1 MHDADERLRM
11 TPGPTALPPD
21 VRDALG
27 REPVNP
33 DVEAAF
39 AEDYRRLLDKLA
51 RVYGTDDDVVV
62 LGGEGMLGL
71 EASVASLVDDGEAV
85 LCLANGVYGEGFADL
100 VEQHGGEAVVH
111 SVPGGEPFDLEAVK
125 STIEA
130 HEPVAATMVH
140 CETPTGLLN
149 ELDEVLQL
157 LQDAG
162 VLTVVDAVSSLGGTP
177 VPVEHV
183 DVCLGASQKCF
194 SSPPGLSTLSVSDRA
209 WSKIEATPQDGFY
222 TSLGPWQDLPLDGD
236 GPVMLPYTPLV
247 SNLNALE
254 ASLDRLLDEG
264 LEHVH
269 ERHESVAA
277 RCRER
282 GRELG
287 LSLFPPR
294 ERSSP
299 TVTAFHVEGC
309 AERLQG
315 RLAEEHG
322 VVVATS
328 LGDLADDV
336 LRVGHMGYNA
346 DRDRVDRTMDAL
358 ATVLD

>member
-1 MHDADERLRM
+1 MDEPDDRLRM
-11 TPGPTALPPD
+11 TPGPTELPPE

-33 DVEAAF
+33 DVEGQF
-39 AEDYRRLLDKLA
+39 TEDYRRLLEKLG
-51 RVYGTDDDVVV
+51 RVYDTDDEMVV

-71 EASVASLVDDGEAV
+71 EASVASLVDYGETV

-100 VEQHGGEAVVH
+100 VELHGGDPVVH
-111 SVPGGEPFDLEAVK
+111 SVPDGEPFDVDAVT
-125 STIEA
+125 SVVE
-130 HEPVAATMVH
+130 EQDVVAATMVH
-140 CETPTGLLN
+140 CETPTGLMN
-149 ELDEVLQL
+149 DLDDVLQV

-209 WSKIEATPQDGFY
+209 WEKIEATPQDSFY
-222 TSLGPWQDLPLDGD
+222 ASLEPWQDLDLGD
-236 GPVMLPYTPLV
+236 APTLLPYTPLV

-264 LEHVH
+264 VDAVH
-269 ERHESVAA
+269 ERHARVAEH
-277 RCRER
+277 CRRR
-282 GRELG
+282 GRDLG
-287 LSLFPPR
+287 LELYPPAAH
-294 ERSSP
+294 SSP
-299 TVTAFHVEGC
+299 TVTAFHVEGR
-309 AERLQG
+309 ATTLQQ
-315 RLAEEHG
+315 RLADEHD
-322 VVVATS
+322 VVLATS

-346 DRDRVDRTMDAL
+346 TVENVDRTMDAL
-358 ATVLD
+358 DTVLD